1 MQRVMSGGH
10 HHETPGL
17 GYGATGRPSAG
28 PDDAA
33 ALVLLM
39 RCDGPAC
46 EQCRAVAGVLRTYG
60 LGTLPLDMPVGDAVG
75 GADVAVQI
83 RCLDDALDVFKR
95 RTDEAHWRRPA
106 LGLFGACNAA
116 AAALQVAAARPGDVA
131 ALVLLGA
138 RVDLA
143 PRLGEVRAPTLLL
156 VGDRDSER
164 LRVNRNALRRLQCKK
179 RLEIVPGATNR
190 FDEPGALDAVAHL
203 SADWFVENVLRRRH

>member
-1 MQRVMSGGH
+1 MSGGNH
-10 HHETPGL
+10 REAPGL
-17 GYGATGRPSAG
+17 GHGATARPSQR
-28 PDDAA
+28 PDEAA

-39 RCDGPAC
+39 QCGSQAG
-46 EQCRAVAGVLRTYG
+46 EQCRTLAGVLHDYG
-60 LGTLPLDMPVGDAVG
+60 LGTVQLDMPVSDAAG
-75 GADVAVQI
+75 GEDMALQI
-83 RCLDDALDVFKR
+83 RCLDDALDALKR
-95 RTDEAHWRRPA
+95 QPEAAHRRRPA
-106 LGLFGACNAA
+106 LGLFGARSAA

-156 VGDRDSER
+156 VGARDTAP
-164 LRVNRNALRRLQCKK
+164 LRVNRNALPRLQCKK

-203 SADWFVENVLRRRH
+203 TADWFVENVLRRGH